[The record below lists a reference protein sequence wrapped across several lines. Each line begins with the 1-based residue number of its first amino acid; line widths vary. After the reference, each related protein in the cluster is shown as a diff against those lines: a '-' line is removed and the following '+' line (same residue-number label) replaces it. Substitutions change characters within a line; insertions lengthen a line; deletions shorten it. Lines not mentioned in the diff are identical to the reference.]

1 MFCNGSVSLPRGPSD
16 FKYLHGRVL
25 ENVLLADELFSKALR
40 TFETCLSVRNN
51 LGGKLVLTLEWII
64 IFDESFRVRT
74 VACYN
79 LILIYQVRN

>member
-1 MFCNGSVSLPRGPSD
+1 MFCNGSASLPRGPSD
-16 FKYLHGRVL
+16 FKYLHGRAF

-51 LGGKLVLTLEWII
+51 LRGKLVLSLEWII
-64 IFDESFRVRT
+64 IFDESLRVRT